1 MSTLI
6 SASIKASELKKID
19 PNKVIKGKKD
29 NYIPILISVNDD
41 SQYGKNVSISVQQE
55 KEERDSK
62 APKHFLGN
70 GSVIWTDG
78 TIKKGV
84 KEDEI
89 NNSQPF
95 ETTGSS
101 DANTGALDSD
111 LPF

>member
-1 MSTLI
+1 MSSLI

-19 PNKVIKGKKD
+19 PNKVIKGKQD

-41 SQYGKNVSISVQQE
+41 SKFGKNVSISVQQE
-55 KEERDSK
+55 KEERDNKS
-62 APKHFLGN
+62 PKHFLGN

-78 TIKKGV
+78 TIKKGE
-84 KEDEI
+84 KEED

-95 ETTGSS
+95 ESNNTSA
-101 DANTGALDSD
+101 ANKGALDND

>member
-41 SQYGKNVSISVQQE
+41 SKFGKNVSISIQQE
-55 KEERDSK
+55 KEERENK
-62 APKHFLGN
+62 APIHYLGN

-78 TIKKGV
+78 TVKKGV
-84 KEDEI
+84 KEEDGG
-89 NNSQPF
+89 SQAF
-95 ETTGSS
+95 ESS
-101 DANTGALDSD
+101 NTKNDGGLDND

>member
-41 SQYGKNVSISVQQE
+41 SKLGKNVSISIQQE
-55 KEERDSK
+55 KEERENK
-62 APKHFLGN
+62 APIHYLGN

-78 TIKKGV
+78 TVKKGV
-84 KEDEI
+84 KEEDSG
-89 NNSQPF
+89 SQPF
-95 ETTGSS
+95 ENASTKNDG
-101 DANTGALDSD
+101 GLDND

>member
-41 SQYGKNVSISVQQE
+41 SKFGKNVSISIQQE
-55 KEERDSK
+55 KEERENK
-62 APKHFLGN
+62 APIHYLGN

-78 TIKKGV
+78 TFKKGV
-84 KEDEI
+84 KEEDSG
-89 NNSQPF
+89 SQPF
-95 ETTGSS
+95 ENASTKNDG
-101 DANTGALDSD
+101 GLDND